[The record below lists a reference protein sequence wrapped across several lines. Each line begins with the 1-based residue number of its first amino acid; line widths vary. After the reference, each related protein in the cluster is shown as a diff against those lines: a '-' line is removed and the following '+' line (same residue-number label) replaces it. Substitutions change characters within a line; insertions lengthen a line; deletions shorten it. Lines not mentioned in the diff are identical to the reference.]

1 MSRYRKT
8 FREALSEVRGVSNLK
23 EFKKMTVTFTSMD
36 RMAKASTDLAKKG
49 FTIDAKGLVMKV
61 DGKGADLNKYAADLK
76 NFYGASKIIAEQD
89 EKDHEISMARGEL
102 EAIADKAMKLS
113 SILSGKSDDG
123 NPLEAWVQSKITKA
137 KDYINSVADYMEYNP
152 DMANESHGPTVYSND
167 NGKIEIVDGEFHVY
181 KGNAK
186 THHKT
191 LDDAKQ
197 ELGEAFS
204 DAQVAQLKKAYD
216 PMKGQKIS
224 IDNANKLMAIF
235 NKFDKDKGALEKLV
249 KAKIPFVSDLA
260 VSRLISKHNYT
271 ADKLRPLK
279 AGYMSEGTMI
289 GGIIKHP
296 GQPSAEYNKARLQ
309 YRTFMSK
316 AQPAKGAEDKVLK
329 FVFDD
334 ELLDDLYDTAKK
346 NPTKDVRAMVKTRLA
361 KLGVKEELEEAT
373 DADKDGEV
381 DGVEIA
387 KIRADRDKEDKKE
400 VASKDKEI
408 EKKDN
413 EIAMLKTKLENEK
426 NKAVKPEPNP
436 ETGEI
441 PLKVG
446 VAYKILRDKMK
457 KEKEE
462 VKEESI
468 DEFNKKDYRRNE
480 DENEHSLNALE
491 LVKKFGTP
499 SEIKDMQGIYDRH
512 MKRGHITEPD
522 YSKRNAYDKKYYSKL
537 RESVEEGRMS
547 DIDAMR
553 KKGASA
559 AKIAKELGLDVKIV
573 KDILG
578 ENTNHP
584 AKELYESIEAVKNK
598 AEKSGMP
605 YSILKQVYDRGMA
618 AWRGGHRPGATQ
630 VQWALARVNSFVTK
644 SSGTWGGADKDLA
657 AKVKG
662 E

>member
-152 DMANESHGPTVYSND
+152 DMANE
-167 NGKIEIVDGEFHVY
+167 
-181 KGNAK
+181 
-186 THHKT
+186 
-191 LDDAKQ
+191 
-197 ELGEAFS
+197 ELEEAFS

-271 ADKLRPLK
+271 ADKIRPLK

-373 DADKDGEV
+373 DADKDGET

-387 KIRADRDKEDKKE
+387 KIRAARDKEDNKE
-400 VASKDKEI
+400 VDSKEKEI

-468 DEFNKKDYRRNE
+468 DEFTKKDYRKNE

>member
-8 FREALSEVRGVSNLK
+8 FKEALDEVYLSEK
-23 EFKKMTVTFTSMD
+23 EITK
-36 RMAKASTDLAKKG
+36 
-49 FTIDAKGLVMKV
+49 
-61 DGKGADLNKYAADLK
+61 LK
-76 NFYGASKIIAEQD
+76 NGVKVLGNALPNKALAQKMADKANKEMGYDADVYQSPFNNRFYVRIKEDIKEQD
-89 EKDHEISMARGEL
+89 DKDHEISMARGEL
-102 EAIADKAMKLS
+102 EAIADKALKLS
-113 SILSGKSDDG
+113 SILQGKSDEG

-137 KDYINSVADYMEYNP
+137 KDYVNSVADYMMYNP
-152 DMANESHGPTVYSND
+152 EMANE
-167 NGKIEIVDGEFHVY
+167 
-181 KGNAK
+181 
-186 THHKT
+186 
-191 LDDAKQ
+191 
-197 ELGEAFS
+197 ELEEAFS
-204 DAQVAQLKKAYD
+204 DAQVAQLKKAYE
-216 PMKGQKIS
+216 PMKGQRIS
-224 IDNANKLMAIF
+224 LDNANKLMAIF
-235 NKFDKDKGALEKLV
+235 NKFDNDKGALEKLV

-260 VSRLISKHNYT
+260 VSRLISKHSYT
-271 ADKLRPLK
+271 ADKIRPLK

-309 YRTFMSK
+309 YKTFMSK

-334 ELLDDLYDTAKK
+334 ELLDDLYDMSKK
-346 NPTKDVRAMVKTRLA
+346 NPTKDVRDMVKNRLT

-468 DEFNKKDYRRNE
+468 DEFNKKDYRKNE

-491 LVKKFGTP
+491 LVKKFGTS

-522 YSKRNAYDKKYYSKL
+522 YSKRNAYDKKYYPKL
-537 RESVEEGRMS
+537 KEDVEEGRMS

-553 KKGASA
+553 KQGASA
-559 AKIAKELGLDVKIV
+559 AKIAKELGLNVKIV

-578 ENTNHP
+578 EDTEHP
-584 AKELYESIEAVKNK
+584 AKAVYESIEAVKNK
-598 AEKSGMP
+598 AQETGMP
-605 YSILKQVYDRGMA
+605 YSVLKQVYDRGMA

-662 E
+662 SK

>member
-8 FREALSEVRGVSNLK
+8 FKEALDEVYLSEK
-23 EFKKMTVTFTSMD
+23 EITK
-36 RMAKASTDLAKKG
+36 
-49 FTIDAKGLVMKV
+49 
-61 DGKGADLNKYAADLK
+61 LK
-76 NFYGASKIIAEQD
+76 NGVKVLGNALPNKALAQKMADKANKEMGYDADVYQSPFNNRFYVRIKEDIKEQD
-89 EKDHEISMARGEL
+89 DKDHEISMARGEL
-102 EAIADKAMKLS
+102 EAIADKALKLS
-113 SILSGKSDDG
+113 SILQGKSDEG

-137 KDYINSVADYMEYNP
+137 KDYVNSVADYMMYNP
-152 DMANESHGPTVYSND
+152 EMANE
-167 NGKIEIVDGEFHVY
+167 
-181 KGNAK
+181 
-186 THHKT
+186 
-191 LDDAKQ
+191 
-197 ELGEAFS
+197 ELEEAFS
-204 DAQVAQLKKAYD
+204 DAQVAQLKKAYE
-216 PMKGQKIS
+216 PMKGQRIS
-224 IDNANKLMAIF
+224 LDNANKLMAIF
-235 NKFDKDKGALEKLV
+235 NKFDNDKGALEKLV

-260 VSRLISKHNYT
+260 VSRLISKHSYT
-271 ADKLRPLK
+271 ADKIRPLK

-309 YRTFMSK
+309 YKTFMSK

-334 ELLDDLYDTAKK
+334 ELLDDLYDMSKK
-346 NPTKDVRAMVKTRLA
+346 NPTKDVRDMVKNRLT

-400 VASKDKEI
+400 VANKDKEI

-468 DEFNKKDYRRNE
+468 DEFNKKDYRKNE

-491 LVKKFGTP
+491 LVKKFGTS

-522 YSKRNAYDKKYYSKL
+522 YSKRNAYDKKYYPKL
-537 RESVEEGRMS
+537 KEDVEEGRMS

-553 KKGASA
+553 KQGASA
-559 AKIAKELGLDVKIV
+559 AKIAKELGLNVKIV

-578 ENTNHP
+578 EDTEHP
-584 AKELYESIEAVKNK
+584 AKAVYESIEAVKNK
-598 AEKSGMP
+598 AQETGMP
-605 YSILKQVYDRGMA
+605 YSVLKQVYDRGMA

-662 E
+662 SK

>member
-152 DMANESHGPTVYSND
+152 DMANE
-167 NGKIEIVDGEFHVY
+167 
-181 KGNAK
+181 
-186 THHKT
+186 
-191 LDDAKQ
+191 
-197 ELGEAFS
+197 ELEEAFS

-271 ADKLRPLK
+271 ADKIRPLK

-468 DEFNKKDYRRNE
+468 DEFTKKDYRKNE

-584 AKELYESIEAVKNK
+584 AKELYESIEAVKKK

>member
-152 DMANESHGPTVYSND
+152 DMANE
-167 NGKIEIVDGEFHVY
+167 
-181 KGNAK
+181 
-186 THHKT
+186 
-191 LDDAKQ
+191 
-197 ELGEAFS
+197 ELEEAFS

-271 ADKLRPLK
+271 ADKIRPLK

-373 DADKDGEV
+373 DADKDGET

-387 KIRADRDKEDKKE
+387 KIRAARDKEDNKE
-400 VASKDKEI
+400 VDSKEKEI

-468 DEFNKKDYRRNE
+468 DEFTKKDYRKNE

-522 YSKRNAYDKKYYSKL
+522 YSKRKAYDKKYYSKL

-584 AKELYESIEAVKNK
+584 AKELYESIEAVKKK

>member
-8 FREALSEVRGVSNLK
+8 FKEALDEVYLSEK
-23 EFKKMTVTFTSMD
+23 EITK
-36 RMAKASTDLAKKG
+36 
-49 FTIDAKGLVMKV
+49 
-61 DGKGADLNKYAADLK
+61 LK
-76 NFYGASKIIAEQD
+76 NGVKVLGNALPNKALAQKMADKANKEMGYDADVYQSPFNNRFYVRIKEDIKEQD
-89 EKDHEISMARGEL
+89 DKDHEISMARGEL
-102 EAIADKAMKLS
+102 EAIADKALKLS
-113 SILSGKSDDG
+113 SILQGKSDEG

-137 KDYINSVADYMEYNP
+137 KDYVNSVADYMMYNP
-152 DMANESHGPTVYSND
+152 ETANE
-167 NGKIEIVDGEFHVY
+167 
-181 KGNAK
+181 
-186 THHKT
+186 
-191 LDDAKQ
+191 
-197 ELGEAFS
+197 ELEEAFS
-204 DAQVAQLKKAYD
+204 DAQVAQLKKAYE
-216 PMKGQKIS
+216 PMKGQRIS
-224 IDNANKLMAIF
+224 LDNANKLMAIF
-235 NKFDKDKGALEKLV
+235 NKFDNDKGALEKLV

-260 VSRLISKHNYT
+260 VSRLISKHSYT
-271 ADKLRPLK
+271 ADKIRPLK

-309 YRTFMSK
+309 YKTFMSK

-334 ELLDDLYDTAKK
+334 ELLDDLYDMSKK
-346 NPTKDVRAMVKTRLA
+346 NPTKDVRDMVKNRLT

-468 DEFNKKDYRRNE
+468 DEFNKKDYRKNE

-491 LVKKFGTP
+491 LVKKFGTS

-522 YSKRNAYDKKYYSKL
+522 YSKRNAYDKKYYPKL
-537 RESVEEGRMS
+537 KEDVEEGRMS

-553 KKGASA
+553 KQGASA
-559 AKIAKELGLDVKIV
+559 AKIAKELGLNVKIV

-578 ENTNHP
+578 EDTEHP
-584 AKELYESIEAVKNK
+584 AKAVYESIEAVKNK
-598 AEKSGMP
+598 AKETGMP
-605 YSILKQVYDRGMA
+605 YSVLKQVYDRGMA

-662 E
+662 SK

>member
-8 FREALSEVRGVSNLK
+8 FKEALDEVYLSEK
-23 EFKKMTVTFTSMD
+23 EITK
-36 RMAKASTDLAKKG
+36 
-49 FTIDAKGLVMKV
+49 
-61 DGKGADLNKYAADLK
+61 LK
-76 NFYGASKIIAEQD
+76 NGVKVLGNALPNKALAQKMADKANKEMGYDADVYQSPFNNRFYVRIKEDIKEQD
-89 EKDHEISMARGEL
+89 DKDHEISMARGEL
-102 EAIADKAMKLS
+102 EAIADKALKLS
-113 SILSGKSDDG
+113 SILQGKSDEG

-137 KDYINSVADYMEYNP
+137 KDYVNSVADYMMYNP
-152 DMANESHGPTVYSND
+152 EMANE
-167 NGKIEIVDGEFHVY
+167 
-181 KGNAK
+181 
-186 THHKT
+186 
-191 LDDAKQ
+191 
-197 ELGEAFS
+197 ELEEAFS
-204 DAQVAQLKKAYD
+204 DAQVAQLKKAYE
-216 PMKGQKIS
+216 PMKGQRIS
-224 IDNANKLMAIF
+224 LDNANKLMAIF
-235 NKFDKDKGALEKLV
+235 NKFDNDKGALEKLV

-260 VSRLISKHNYT
+260 VSRLISKHSYT
-271 ADKLRPLK
+271 ADKIRPLK

-309 YRTFMSK
+309 YKTFMSK

-334 ELLDDLYDTAKK
+334 ELLDDLYDMSKK
-346 NPTKDVRAMVKTRLA
+346 NPTKDVRDMVKNRLT

-426 NKAVKPEPNP
+426 NKAVKTEPNP

-468 DEFNKKDYRRNE
+468 DEFNKKDYRKNE

-491 LVKKFGTP
+491 LVKKFGTS

-522 YSKRNAYDKKYYSKL
+522 YSKRNAYDKKYYPKL
-537 RESVEEGRMS
+537 KEDVEEGRMS

-553 KKGASA
+553 KQGASA
-559 AKIAKELGLDVKIV
+559 AKIAKELGLNVKIV

-578 ENTNHP
+578 EDTEHP
-584 AKELYESIEAVKNK
+584 AKAVYESIESVKNK
-598 AEKSGMP
+598 AQETGMP
-605 YSILKQVYDRGMA
+605 YSVLKQVYDRGMA

-662 E
+662 SK

>member
-8 FREALSEVRGVSNLK
+8 FKEALDEVYLSEK
-23 EFKKMTVTFTSMD
+23 EITK
-36 RMAKASTDLAKKG
+36 
-49 FTIDAKGLVMKV
+49 
-61 DGKGADLNKYAADLK
+61 LK
-76 NFYGASKIIAEQD
+76 NGVKVLGNALPNKALAQKMADKANKEMGYDADVYQSPFNNRFYVRIKEDIKEQD
-89 EKDHEISMARGEL
+89 DKDHEISMARGEL
-102 EAIADKAMKLS
+102 EAIADKALKLS
-113 SILSGKSDDG
+113 SILQGKSDEG

-137 KDYINSVADYMEYNP
+137 KDYVNSVADYMMYNP
-152 DMANESHGPTVYSND
+152 EMANE
-167 NGKIEIVDGEFHVY
+167 
-181 KGNAK
+181 
-186 THHKT
+186 
-191 LDDAKQ
+191 
-197 ELGEAFS
+197 ELEEAFS

-235 NKFDKDKGALEKLV
+235 NKFDNDKGALEKLV

-260 VSRLISKHNYT
+260 VSRLISKHSYT
-271 ADKLRPLK
+271 ADKIRPLK

-309 YRTFMSK
+309 YKTFMSK

-334 ELLDDLYDTAKK
+334 ELLDDLYDMSKK
-346 NPTKDVRAMVKTRLA
+346 NPTKDVRDMVKNRLT

-468 DEFNKKDYRRNE
+468 DEFNKKDYRKNE

-491 LVKKFGTP
+491 LVKKFGTS

-522 YSKRNAYDKKYYSKL
+522 YSKRNAYDKKYYPKL
-537 RESVEEGRMS
+537 KEDVEEGRMS

-553 KKGASA
+553 KQGASA
-559 AKIAKELGLDVKIV
+559 AKIAKELGLNVKIV

-578 ENTNHP
+578 EDTEHP
-584 AKELYESIEAVKNK
+584 AKAVYESIEAVKNK
-598 AEKSGMP
+598 AQETGMP
-605 YSILKQVYDRGMA
+605 YSVLKQVYDRGMA

-662 E
+662 SK

>member
-152 DMANESHGPTVYSND
+152 DMANE
-167 NGKIEIVDGEFHVY
+167 
-181 KGNAK
+181 
-186 THHKT
+186 
-191 LDDAKQ
+191 
-197 ELGEAFS
+197 ELEEAFS

-271 ADKLRPLK
+271 ADKIRPLK

-373 DADKDGEV
+373 DADKDGET

-387 KIRADRDKEDKKE
+387 KIRAARDKEDNKE
-400 VASKDKEI
+400 VDSKEKEI

-457 KEKEE
+457 KEKGE

-468 DEFNKKDYRRNE
+468 DEFTKKDYRKNE

-584 AKELYESIEAVKNK
+584 AKELYESIEAVKKK

>member
-152 DMANESHGPTVYSND
+152 DMANE
-167 NGKIEIVDGEFHVY
+167 
-181 KGNAK
+181 
-186 THHKT
+186 
-191 LDDAKQ
+191 
-197 ELGEAFS
+197 ELEEAFS
-204 DAQVAQLKKAYD
+204 DAQVAQLKKAYE

-260 VSRLISKHNYT
+260 VSRLISKHDYK
-271 ADKLRPLK
+271 ADKLKQLK

-334 ELLDDLYDTAKK
+334 ELLDDLYNTAKK

-373 DADKDGEV
+373 DADKDGET

-387 KIRADRDKEDKKE
+387 KIRAARDKEDNKE
-400 VASKDKEI
+400 VDSKEKEI

-468 DEFNKKDYRRNE
+468 DEFTKKDYRKNE